1 MKKAVTVQVN
11 VRLPKGRVKTLRG
24 DAIRFCKSVEG
35 LIGMIVGDYTAKWV
49 HRKFGL
55 TVDIFTKE
63 SINQC
68 LDFGRQRQ
76 FVAIQKNT

>member
-35 LIGMIVGDYTAKWV
+35 LIGMIVGDYTEYNAEY
-49 HRKFGL
+49 RKELASRIPKKHMGRK
-55 TVDIFTKE
+55 VTK
-63 SINQC
+63 
-68 LDFGRQRQ
+68 
-76 FVAIQKNT
+76 